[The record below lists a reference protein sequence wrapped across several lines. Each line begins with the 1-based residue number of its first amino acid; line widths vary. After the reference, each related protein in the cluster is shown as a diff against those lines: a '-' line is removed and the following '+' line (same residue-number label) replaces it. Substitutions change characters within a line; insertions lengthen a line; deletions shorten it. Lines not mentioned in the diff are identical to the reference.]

1 MSAAAPRRE
10 PMDRETNIVGALSL
24 VLSDEIRKAVNE
36 VVGASGETAAALIML
51 GPNGGLSAG
60 EVAQALA
67 ITPSGVARLID
78 RLANDGLV
86 VRRSGLDQRVVVL
99 ELTAEGRRLRSL
111 ALEARERTLKRCL
124 HGISDSEIRYASP
137 ILEKMIRNLL
147 VDSRYCYRFCRMCDE
162 GACDPH
168 CPVEEHK
175 TQIRPDD

>member
-1 MSAAAPRRE
+1 
-10 PMDRETNIVGALSL
+10 MDRETNIVGALSL
-24 VLSDEIRKAVNE
+24 VLSDEIKKAVNE
-36 VVGASGETAAALIML
+36 VVGASGETAAAIIML

-99 ELTAEGRRLRSL
+99 ELTIEGQRLRSL
-111 ALEARERTLKRCL
+111 ALAARERVIKRCL
-124 HGISDSEIRYASP
+124 HGISEYELKNASP
-137 ILEKMIRNLL
+137 ILERMIKNLL
-147 VDSRYCYRFCRMCDE
+147 VDQKYCYRFCRMCDE
-162 GACDPH
+162 GACDPD

-175 TQIRPDD
+175 KSFVADD